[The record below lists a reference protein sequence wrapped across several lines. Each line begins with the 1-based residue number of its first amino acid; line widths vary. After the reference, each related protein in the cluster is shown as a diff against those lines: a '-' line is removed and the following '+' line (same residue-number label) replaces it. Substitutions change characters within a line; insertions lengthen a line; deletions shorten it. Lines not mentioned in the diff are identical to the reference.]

1 VQGKDIEASLGQVFS
16 EQFSKLVRSYFT
28 IAKYLIQQSWP
39 DVFSSM
45 YGNNR
50 GPAIGVSQKIVTS
63 FDTNHLESG
72 ML

>member
-1 VQGKDIEASLGQVFS
+1 MKEQKVSPCSKIL
-16 EQFSKLVRSYFT
+16 EQFSKLVSSYFT

-45 YGNNR
+45 HGND
-50 GPAIGVSQKIVTS
+50 GCPTIGMSQKIVTS